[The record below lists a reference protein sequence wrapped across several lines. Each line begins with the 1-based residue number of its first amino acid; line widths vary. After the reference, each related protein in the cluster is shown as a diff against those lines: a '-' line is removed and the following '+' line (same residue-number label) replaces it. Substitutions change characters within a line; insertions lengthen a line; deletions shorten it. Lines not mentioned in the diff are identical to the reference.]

1 MRASDVQQEIDRMMW
16 RFRTNWR
23 GKLIL
28 QVGRKEPSLD
38 RSPGDMY
45 IAWTDATT
53 EDLGHYYAAHG
64 IKGEA

>member
-1 MRASDVQQEIDRMMW
+1 MMW

-38 RSPGDMY
+38 RSPEDIY

-53 EDLGHYYAAHG
+53 EDLVHYYAAHG